1 LKFQKPYKLLKSV
14 FSDFFALF
22 YPEVCLACNRVLLK
36 HEEIIC
42 NFCDIE
48 LPKTLFHTM
57 KENPLEKIFWGRVKL
72 ESVAARYY
80 FRKKSKIQRL
90 MHRLKYKGAK
100 EIGIIIGEK
109 YGHELLENPIFR
121 SVNVIVPIPLH
132 PDKERIRGYNQSEMF
147 GIGLSQSMNIPQ
159 DTKHFLK
166 ATSTESQTKKNRY
179 NRWENVKEIFTIV
192 DEDFFR
198 GKHILLIDDII
209 TTGATIEAAAQM
221 LLKIEGVRVSVV
233 GIAAAGV

>member
-1 LKFQKPYKLLKSV
+1 MKFQKPYKLLKSV

-36 HEEIIC
+36 HEDVIC

-57 KENPLEKIFWGRVKL
+57 KDNPLEKTFWGRVKL
-72 ESVAARYY
+72 ESVAARCY

-109 YGHELLENPIFR
+109 YGHELLENSIFR

-147 GIGLSQSMNIPQ
+147 GIGLSKSMNIPQ

-179 NRWENVKEIFTIV
+179 NRWENVKEIFTIE
-192 DEDFFR
+192 DEDFFK

>member
-1 LKFQKPYKLLKSV
+1 MKFQKPYKLLKSV

-22 YPEVCLACNRVLLK
+22 YPEVCFACNRVLLK
-36 HEEIIC
+36 HEEVIC

-57 KENPLEKIFWGRVKL
+57 KDNPLEKIFWGRVKL
-72 ESVAARYY
+72 ESVSARYY

-100 EIGIIIGEK
+100 EVGIIIGEK

-147 GIGLSQSMNIPQ
+147 GIGLSESMNIPQ

-166 ATSTESQTKKNRY
+166 VTSTESQTKKNRY
-179 NRWENVKEIFTIV
+179 NRWENVKEIFTIE
-192 DEDFFR
+192 DEDFFK

-221 LLKIEGVRVSVV
+221 LLKIEGVKVSVV
-233 GIAAAGV
+233 GIAAAGI

>member
-1 LKFQKPYKLLKSV
+1 MKFQKPYKLLKSV

-36 HEEIIC
+36 HEEVIC

-57 KENPLEKIFWGRVKL
+57 KDNPLEKIFWGRVKL

-100 EIGIIIGEK
+100 EVGIIIGEK

-147 GIGLSQSMNIPQ
+147 GIGLSESMNIPQ

-192 DEDFFR
+192 DEDFFK

-221 LLKIEGVRVSVV
+221 LLKIEGVSVSVV

>member
-1 LKFQKPYKLLKSV
+1 MKFQKPYKLLKSV